1 MNFFKKFTRYENL
14 LTFLIME
21 LLALTSFALGGNN
34 VIFYVIGFVLAIF
47 GLLIN
52 LNKFE
57 KKELVSL
64 AAMGIPVI
72 LIAIFV
78 AFGTPN
84 QSKPV
89 FENIFVFFAIISFFA
104 LGLFAR
110 RMKSLKIETVLYCIG
125 FGLAMLTLISMIYS
139 WISYGFF
146 YSLVYKDTPNYYYN
160 GAIFDITKES
170 AFLFGFKFKEVTT
183 NYTGLY
189 GIILIC
195 FVPGL
200 LFISPKKDKMKFII
214 VSFIGFVGVL
224 SILSVPNFKALLYLI
239 PVILVTVLL
248 KFLYSEKTKIETKK
262 NTRKIVYYGFV
273 GLVILLVIFFVLSFL
288 NATGVMGF
296 NEVVNNNAFLSK
308 IFNNGRFMMPINY
321 VLNQSV
327 LEYNLFGFVNSM
339 SYWQTQVAFNT
350 KTYFFEFELVKE
362 GGIFA
367 LVVLVFLIVITFSSV
382 SRYSSKGKD
391 TPFIKAI
398 VISLMLGIFIYA
410 TFAQDSFPF
419 IHDNETYSSF
429 FRSLPALILLFLM
442 GYTFYP
448 DLKKD
453 EVPAFENEVE
463 EVKEEIKEE
472 EGEYVDD
479 YTFTTDEEEESNEK

>member
-1 MNFFKKFTRYENL
+1 MNFFKKFGRYENL

-34 VIFYVIGFVLAIF
+34 VIFYIAGFVLAIF
-47 GLLIN
+47 GLLVN
-52 LNKFE
+52 FNKFE

-64 AAMGIPVI
+64 LAMGIPVL
-72 LIAIFV
+72 LIAVFV

-84 QSKPV
+84 QSKPA

-125 FGLAMLTLISMIYS
+125 FGLAMLTLISMIYN

-146 YSLVYKDTPNYYYN
+146 YSLIYKDTPNYYYN
-160 GAIFDITKES
+160 GAIFDITKET

-183 NYTGLY
+183 SYTGLY
-189 GIILIC
+189 GIILMC

-224 SILSVPNFKALLYLI
+224 SIISVPNFKALLYLI
-239 PVILVTVLL
+239 PVILVTVLI
-248 KFLYSEKTKIETKK
+248 KFLYNENTKEETRKK
-262 NTRKIVYYGFV
+262 ARKIVYYSFTGV
-273 GLVILLVIFFVLSFL
+273 VILLVIIFVLAFL
-288 NATGVMGF
+288 NATGVLGF
-296 NEVVNNNAFLSK
+296 NNVVANSFLNK

-327 LEYNLFGFVNSM
+327 LEYNLFGFVNSL
-339 SYWQTQVAFNT
+339 SYWQTQIAYST

-367 LVVLVFLIVITFSSV
+367 LVVLVFLIVITFASV

-391 TPFIKAI
+391 TPFVKAI
-398 VISLMLGIFIYA
+398 VISLMLGIFVYA

-419 IHDNETYSSF
+419 IHDTETYNSF

-442 GYTFYP
+442 GYSFYP
-448 DLKKD
+448 DLKKG
-453 EVPAFENEVE
+453 EVPAFENEVVE
-463 EVKEEIKEE
+463 EKKKEKTE
-472 EGEYVDD
+472 EGEYHDD
-479 YTFTTDEEEESNEK
+479 YTFTVEEEETNDEK